1 MSQAKKAH
9 RADGYWALALKNV
22 RDPKMLAF
30 ASLIIALRVAVKAFR
45 IPLAAGL
52 SLNFDCYINALGSVV
67 YGPLAA
73 LLVGAASDT
82 LGCML
87 FPSGPYFPPFALVEM
102 SSGFI
107 FGCMLWRRRLTVN
120 RVLAAKFLVNLV
132 CNIVL
137 TSLFMKWNYYVMY
150 GLEKAE
156 AYTIINLVRIG
167 KNLVLF
173 PLEAM
178 LITLVLQAAAP
189 ILARMHLPQVDAGL
203 LKLEK
208 KHYILLAALLAAS
221 AALVL
226 LYING
231 GAEFIKSHNFK
242 GL

>member
-1 MSQAKKAH
+1 
-9 RADGYWALALKNV
+9 
-22 RDPKMLAF
+22 
-30 ASLIIALRVAVKAFR
+30 
-45 IPLAAGL
+45 
-52 SLNFDCYINALGSVV
+52 
-67 YGPLAA
+67 
-73 LLVGAASDT
+73 
-82 LGCML
+82 
-87 FPSGPYFPPFALVEM
+87 M

-189 ILARMHLPQVDAGL
+189 ILARMHLPQVNAGL

-231 GAEFIKSHNFK
+231 GAEFIKNHNIK